1 MKKQKLSIKSNWD
14 KNLTLSPESK
24 QMIKG
29 GQLSALRCVLRS
41 VKTYCEKDPETV
53 FTS

>member
-1 MKKQKLSIKSNWD
+1 MKKQKLTIKDNWD

-24 QMIKG
+24 HMIKG
-29 GQLSALRCVLRS
+29 GLSALRCVLRS
-41 VKTYCEKDPETV
+41 VKTYCDKDTETV

>member
-29 GQLSALRCVLRS
+29 GLSAQRCIDKS
-41 VKTYCEKDPETV
+41 VRGYCEKSED
-53 FTS
+53 SIYCD